1 MTALSRKNSDMAADG
16 WVVMTVRLPDAAPL
30 DRRRCA
36 ERSLLIG
43 SIDAWLQHNHH
54 AVALPNADDGIR
66 GDTIC
71 VGFRQDQI
79 DAAFAYRVFCGKL
92 GLAPTL
98 KQFRV
103 EPNRCRRT
111 TPPA

>member
-1 MTALSRKNSDMAADG
+1 MTALSRNKSDMAADG

-30 DRRRCA
+30 DRRRCV
-36 ERSLLIG
+36 ERGLLIG
-43 SIDAWLQHNHH
+43 SIDAWLQHHHH
-54 AVALPNADDGIR
+54 AVALPNAGDGMR

-79 DAAFAYRVFCGKL
+79 DTAFAYRVFCGKL